1 MPLRYCHA
9 IRKFGL
15 NHPILGTLKNIPG
28 IYSPNQKKLH
38 AQLTLVDP
46 YGSSRGYCARHCH
59 GTIRIRVEHGCSR
72 PLRPIIREAIAFH
85 GNRSDTIILHQYLP
99 NLSDLTEE
107 LLQSMYGWR
116 FIDEIIDV

>member
-15 NHPILGTLKNIPG
+15 NHPILGTLESIPG
-28 IYSPNQKKLH
+28 IDLPNQKKLH
-38 AQLTLVDP
+38 AHLTLVDP

-59 GTIRIRVEHGCSR
+59 GTIRIEHGCSR
-72 PLRPIIREAIAFH
+72 PLRRIIREAIAFH
-85 GNRSDTIILHQYLP
+85 GNCSDTIILHRYPP

-107 LLQSMYGWR
+107 LLQSMYGWC
-116 FIDEIIDV
+116 FLDEIIDV